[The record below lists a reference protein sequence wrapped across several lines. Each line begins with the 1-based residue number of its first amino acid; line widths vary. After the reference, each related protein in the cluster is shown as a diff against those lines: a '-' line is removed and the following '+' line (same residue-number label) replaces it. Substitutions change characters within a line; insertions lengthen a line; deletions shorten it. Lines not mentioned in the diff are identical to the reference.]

1 MTFEEGNKLSS
12 LLGIREVSS
21 DFSFNNGLLSLN
33 KKVTTEIENIQN
45 NIDVLNKK
53 IENVEEF
60 YTWDN
65 L

>member
-1 MTFEEGNKLSS
+1 MTFEEGDKLSS

-33 KKVTTEIENIQN
+33 QKVTTEIENIQN

>member
-33 KKVTTEIENIQN
+33 QKVTTEIENIQN